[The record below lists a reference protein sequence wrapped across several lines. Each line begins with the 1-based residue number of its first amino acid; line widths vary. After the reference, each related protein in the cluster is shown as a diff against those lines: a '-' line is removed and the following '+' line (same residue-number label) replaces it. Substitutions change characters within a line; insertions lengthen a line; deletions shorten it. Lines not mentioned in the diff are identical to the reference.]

1 MVMKVSTSMFFD
13 NASKQLGSIQSSLA
27 KTQTQLSTGK
37 QINRPSDAP
46 DKSSLITRLQSEMTR
61 QASYQSNLN
70 AVNVRLQAEDTALR
84 NTSNVMYRF
93 KELAVQAANDTLSTA
108 DRNTLSFEMIQLREQ
123 ILSMANSQDSNG
135 NYLFAGS
142 RVAQQPFGEDAKG
155 RVVYQGDQSRM
166 LVPVGDNRQ
175 MNLNIPGSDVFV
187 RLVRDDDKGNKI
199 GVGFFQA
206 LSDMVDA
213 VKNTD
218 RPNIQRGIKELDRM
232 QQGISDASGHRHEC
246 GGLARRRARRDYL
259 APENHF
265 VGCAGLGLHRGH
277 HQDEQ
282 RPVGLGGCAKQF
294 REDFKA
300 NTFQLYKLIP
310 QVCPA

>member
-13 NASKQLGSIQSSLA
+13 NASKQLGNIQSSLA

-37 QINRPSDAP
+37 QINKPSDAP

-61 QASYQSNLN
+61 QASYQGNLN
-70 AVNVRLQAEDTALR
+70 AVNVRLQAEETALK
-84 NTSNVMYRF
+84 NTSDVMYRF

-108 DRNTLSFEMIQLREQ
+108 DRRTLSLEMTQLREQ

-135 NYLFAGS
+135 NYLFSGS
-142 RVAQQPFGEDAKG
+142 RVAQAPFGEDAKG

-166 LVPVGDNRQ
+166 LVPVGDNRR
-175 MNLNIPGSDVFV
+175 MNLNIPGIDAFV
-187 RLVRDDDKGNKI
+187 HLVRVDDKGNRV

-206 LSDMVDA
+206 LADMVDA

-232 QQGISDASGHRHEC
+232 QQGISDANAQVGTDMNVVDSQ
-246 GGLARRRARRDYL
+246 GGVLDEITLRLKTTLSDVQDLDYTEAITKMNKDQLALESAQST
-259 APENHF
+259 F
-265 VGCAGLGLHRGH
+265 
-277 HQDEQ
+277 
-282 RPVGLGGCAKQF
+282 AKIS
-294 REDFKA
+294 
-300 NTFQLYKLIP
+300 KLSLFNYIN
-310 QVCPA
+310 

>member
-61 QASYQSNLN
+61 QASYQGNLN
-70 AVNVRLQAEDTALR
+70 AVNVRLQAEETALR

-213 VKNTD
+213 VKSTD

-232 QQGISDASGHRHEC
+232 QQGISDANAQLGTDMNVVDSQ
-246 GGLARRRARRDYL
+246 GGVLDEITLRLKTTLSDVQDLDYTEAITKMNKDQLALEA
-259 APENHF
+259 AQSTF
-265 VGCAGLGLHRGH
+265 
-277 HQDEQ
+277 
-282 RPVGLGGCAKQF
+282 AKIS
-294 REDFKA
+294 
-300 NTFQLYKLIP
+300 KLSLFNYIN
-310 QVCPA
+310 

>member
-61 QASYQSNLN
+61 QASYQGNLN
-70 AVNVRLQAEDTALR
+70 AVNVRLQAEETALR

-232 QQGISDASGHRHEC
+232 QQGISDANAQLGTDMNVVDSQ
-246 GGLARRRARRDYL
+246 GGVLDEITLRLKTTLSDVQDLDYTEAITKMNKDQLALESAQST
-259 APENHF
+259 F
-265 VGCAGLGLHRGH
+265 
-277 HQDEQ
+277 
-282 RPVGLGGCAKQF
+282 AKIS
-294 REDFKA
+294 
-300 NTFQLYKLIP
+300 KLSLFNYIN
-310 QVCPA
+310 

>member
-232 QQGISDASGHRHEC
+232 QQGISDASAQLGTDMNVVDSQGAVLDEITLRLKTTLSDVQDLDYTEAITKMNKDQ
-246 GGLARRRARRDYL
+246 LALEA
-259 APENHF
+259 AQSSF
-265 VGCAGLGLHRGH
+265 
-277 HQDEQ
+277 
-282 RPVGLGGCAKQF
+282 AKIS
-294 REDFKA
+294 
-300 NTFQLYKLIP
+300 KLTLFSYIN
-310 QVCPA
+310 

>member
-61 QASYQSNLN
+61 QASYQGNLN
-70 AVNVRLQAEDTALR
+70 AVNVRLQAEETALR

-232 QQGISDASGHRHEC
+232 QQGISDASAQLGTDMNVVDSQ
-246 GGLARRRARRDYL
+246 GGVLDEITLRLKTTLSDVQDLDYTEAITKMNKDQLALESAQST
-259 APENHF
+259 F
-265 VGCAGLGLHRGH
+265 
-277 HQDEQ
+277 
-282 RPVGLGGCAKQF
+282 AKIS
-294 REDFKA
+294 
-300 NTFQLYKLIP
+300 KLSLFNYIN
-310 QVCPA
+310 

>member
-13 NASKQLGSIQSSLA
+13 NASKQLGSIQGSLA

-61 QASYQSNLN
+61 QASYQNNLN
-70 AVNVRLQAEDTALR
+70 AVNVRLQAEETALR

-232 QQGISDASGHRHEC
+232 QQGISDANAQLGTDMNVVDSQ
-246 GGLARRRARRDYL
+246 GGVLDEITLRLKTTLSDVQDLDYTEAITKMNKDQLALESAQST
-259 APENHF
+259 F
-265 VGCAGLGLHRGH
+265 
-277 HQDEQ
+277 
-282 RPVGLGGCAKQF
+282 AKIS
-294 REDFKA
+294 
-300 NTFQLYKLIP
+300 KLSLFNYIN
-310 QVCPA
+310 

>member
-13 NASKQLGSIQSSLA
+13 KASNQLGSIQGSLA
-27 KTQTQLSTGK
+27 KTQEQLSTGK
-37 QINRPSDAP
+37 QINKPSDAP
-46 DKSSLITRLQSEMTR
+46 DKASLITRLQSEMTR
-61 QASYQSNLN
+61 QASYQGNLN
-70 AVNVRLQAEDTALR
+70 AVNIRLQAQ
-84 NTSNVMYRF
+84 
-93 KELAVQAANDTLSTA
+93 ELAVQAANDTLSNA
-108 DRNTLSFEMIQLREQ
+108 DRNTISMEMIQLRDQ

-142 RVAQQPFGEDAKG
+142 RVSQAPFAEDAKG

-213 VKNTD
+213 VKSTD

-232 QQGISDASGHRHEC
+232 QQGISDANAQLGTDMNVVDSQ
-246 GGLARRRARRDYL
+246 GGVLDEITLRLKTTLSDVQDLDYTEAITKMNKDQLALESAQST
-259 APENHF
+259 F
-265 VGCAGLGLHRGH
+265 
-277 HQDEQ
+277 
-282 RPVGLGGCAKQF
+282 AKIS
-294 REDFKA
+294 
-300 NTFQLYKLIP
+300 KLSLFNYIN
-310 QVCPA
+310 

>member
-37 QINRPSDAP
+37 QINKPSDAP

-213 VKNTD
+213 VKSTD

-232 QQGISDASGHRHEC
+232 QQGISDASAQLGTDMNVVDSQ
-246 GGLARRRARRDYL
+246 GGVLDEITLRLKTTLSDVQDLDYTEAITKMNKDQLALESAQST
-259 APENHF
+259 F
-265 VGCAGLGLHRGH
+265 
-277 HQDEQ
+277 
-282 RPVGLGGCAKQF
+282 AKIS
-294 REDFKA
+294 
-300 NTFQLYKLIP
+300 KLSLFNYIN
-310 QVCPA
+310 

>member
-13 NASKQLGSIQSSLA
+13 KASNQLGGIQGSLA
-27 KTQTQLSTGK
+27 KTQEQLSTGK
-37 QINRPSDAP
+37 QVNKPSDAP
-46 DKSSLITRLQSEMTR
+46 DKASLITRLQSEMTR
-61 QASYQSNLN
+61 QASYQGNLN
-70 AVNVRLQAEDTALR
+70 AVNVRLQAEETALR

-142 RVAQQPFGEDAKG
+142 RVAQEPFGADAKG

-232 QQGISDASGHRHEC
+232 QQGISDANAQLGTDMNVVDSQ
-246 GGLARRRARRDYL
+246 GGVLDEITLRLKTTLSDVQDLDYTEAITKMNKDQLALESAQST
-259 APENHF
+259 F
-265 VGCAGLGLHRGH
+265 
-277 HQDEQ
+277 
-282 RPVGLGGCAKQF
+282 AKIS
-294 REDFKA
+294 
-300 NTFQLYKLIP
+300 KLSLFNYIN
-310 QVCPA
+310 

>member
-1 MVMKVSTSMFFD
+1 MVMKVSTGMFFD
-13 NASKQLGSIQSSLA
+13 NASKQLGSIQGSLA
-27 KTQTQLSTGK
+27 KTQIQLSTGK

-61 QASYQSNLN
+61 QASYQGNLN

-142 RVAQQPFGEDAKG
+142 RVAQEPFGADAKG

-232 QQGISDASGHRHEC
+232 QQGISDASAQLGTDMNVVDSQ
-246 GGLARRRARRDYL
+246 GGVLDEITLRLKTTLSDVQDLDYTEAITKMNKDQLALESAQST
-259 APENHF
+259 F
-265 VGCAGLGLHRGH
+265 
-277 HQDEQ
+277 
-282 RPVGLGGCAKQF
+282 AKIS
-294 REDFKA
+294 
-300 NTFQLYKLIP
+300 KLSLFNYIN
-310 QVCPA
+310 

>member
-61 QASYQSNLN
+61 QASYQGNLN

-187 RLVRDDDKGNKI
+187 RLVRDDGKGNKI

-232 QQGISDASGHRHEC
+232 QQGISDASAQLGTDMNVVDSQ
-246 GGLARRRARRDYL
+246 GGVLDEITLRLKTTLSDVQDLDYTEAITKMNKDQLALESAQST
-259 APENHF
+259 F
-265 VGCAGLGLHRGH
+265 
-277 HQDEQ
+277 
-282 RPVGLGGCAKQF
+282 AKIS
-294 REDFKA
+294 
-300 NTFQLYKLIP
+300 KLSLFNYIN
-310 QVCPA
+310 